1 MEAIDSVETAPPAGW
16 QTPYRVGIVN
26 ALVAHIYDV
35 TPGELSAPTRGG
47 PRAALA
53 RQVAMYLAHVV
64 FKMSVV
70 EVAVAFGRQPS
81 TACHAVHHV
90 EDMRDDPGFDRTVL
104 YLEAMLRDAVGVRR

>member
-1 MEAIDSVETAPPAGW
+1 MEAIDRADYRPAIGGPSRIGIA
-16 QTPYRVGIVN
+16 QT
-26 ALVAHIYDV
+26 LVAHIYDV
-35 TPGELSAPTRGG
+35 RLDELSAPTRGG

-70 EVAVAFGRQPS
+70 EIALAFGRQPS

-90 EDMRDDPGFDRTVL
+90 EDLRDDEGFDRTVL
-104 YLEAMLRDAVGVRR
+104 YLEAMLRDAVGMRR